1 MSNTLLKILRP
12 GILPYHGTAPLLLF
26 GGRETGNLDPK
37 IGGTSATR
45 FHSSFV
51 PPVLRPQGQPG
62 PLALISTSMWQIA
75 EVNVSTSYFVSQ
87 AGLDVSI
94 RLS

>member
-1 MSNTLLKILRP
+1 MSNTLLKIPRP
-12 GILPYHGTAPLLLF
+12 EILPYHGTAPLLLV

-51 PPVLRPQGQPG
+51 APVLRPQGQPG
-62 PLALISTSMWQIA
+62 PLALISTSM
-75 EVNVSTSYFVSQ
+75 EVNVSTSSFVSQ
-87 AGLDVSI
+87 AGFDVSI